1 MREARNRSNTLP
13 HRTFMENREIFSTI
27 TALPPVFVRLDGR
40 TFHRLTESLGLEKP
54 FDEFFHKGMVTTC
67 SSLLSES
74 GLNPDL
80 AFTFSDEISLYFTKL
95 PFSGRV
101 EKIDSV
107 SAAYAASALTLA
119 FGGTTLLSFD
129 ARVIPATPR
138 YAIEYLTNR
147 QSEAWRNHINA
158 YCQQALIEEGMD
170 SRKAAGKLK
179 GLAAKDLHEMMHER
193 GFNLAET
200 PAWQRR
206 GTLVYKKLT
215 EKEGYNPVTR
225 EKVMTERSAV
235 TVESDLPLFTKP
247 EGIAF
252 LTAIINGE

>member
-1 MREARNRSNTLP
+1 
-13 HRTFMENREIFSTI
+13 MENREIFSTI
-27 TALPPVFVRLDGR
+27 SAIPPIFVRLDGR
-40 TFHRLTESLGLEKP
+40 AFHRLTEVLGLEKP
-54 FDEFFHKGMVTTC
+54 FDEFFHKGMMTVCT
-67 SSLLSES
+67 SLLAES

-95 PFSGRV
+95 PFNGRV

-107 SAAYAASALTLA
+107 AASFAASALTLA

-129 ARVIPATPR
+129 ARVIPATP
-138 YAIEYLTNR
+138 AFALEYLANR

-170 SRKAAGKLK
+170 GKKAAERLK
-179 GLAAKDLHEMMHER
+179 GLPAKELHEMMHIR
-193 GFNLAET
+193 GFNLATT

-215 EKEGYNPVTR
+215 EKEGFNPVTQ
-225 EKVMTERSAV
+225 EKVVVERSAV

-247 EGIAF
+247 DGQEF
-252 LTAIINGE
+252 LRKLLDFQ

>member
-1 MREARNRSNTLP
+1 
-13 HRTFMENREIFSTI
+13 MENREIFSAI
-27 TALPPVFVRLDGR
+27 TAIPPVFVRLDGR
-40 TFHRLTESLGLEKP
+40 TFHRLTDCLGLEKP

-67 SSLLSES
+67 TSLLAES

-107 SAAYAASALTLA
+107 AASFASSALTLA

-129 ARVIPATPR
+129 ARVIPATPEF
-138 YAIEYLTNR
+138 AIQYLTGR

-170 SRKAAGKLK
+170 SRKAAEKLR
-179 GLAAKDLHEMMHER
+179 GLAAKDLHEMMHVR
-193 GFNLAET
+193 GFNLAGT

-215 EKEGYNPVTR
+215 EKQGFNPVTQ
-225 EKVMTERSAV
+225 EKVTTERSAV

-247 EGIAF
+247 EGQEF
-252 LTAIINGE
+252 LRRVLGAA